1 MFVLDSLMVSG
12 LRWVL
17 ETVQTAADAERNDD
31 GVLREQLLE
40 AEMRRDLGEIS
51 DAEFAD
57 VEADLLARIRE
68 IRARRE
74 GGGGPLVLAADMA
87 GDDDAGRMEVEA
99 SVEGDFHEPPP
110 VSPRG
115 RRRR

>member
-17 ETVQTAADAERNDD
+17 ETVQTAADAELNDD
-31 GVLREQLLE
+31 SVLREQLLE
-40 AEMRRDLGEIS
+40 AEMRRDEGEIS

-57 VEADLLARIRE
+57 IEADLLARIRD
-68 IRARRE
+68 IRERRE
-74 GGGGPLVLAADMA
+74 GGAGPLVLAAGSP
-87 GDDDAGRMEVEA
+87 GDEAMRMDVEA
-99 SVEGDFHEPPP
+99 SVEGDFHDPASAPPA
-110 VSPRG
+110 RG

>member
-40 AEMRRDLGEIS
+40 AEMRREEGEIS
-51 DAEFAD
+51 DAEFGD
-57 VEADLLARIRE
+57 IEADLLARIRD
-68 IRARRE
+68 IRERRE
-74 GGGGPLVLAADMA
+74 GGAGPLVLA
-87 GDDDAGRMEVEA
+87 GDDPGTAAGRMDIEA
-99 SVEGDFHEPPP
+99 SVAGDFHETPSTP
-110 VSPRG
+110 SSRG